1 MQRYKT
7 TSGRLVRVAIPAAF
21 SARGASPGQG
31 AAPSLSIV
39 LDRTGGDRDR
49 TCKPPKH
56 PPERYL
62 PGGLFARAPGPSG
75 ELAAVPAG
83 RVQCLWMA
91 ARRRTLWHGTIW
103 WRQDTSP
110 SPKSRWGSPIRA
122 REGPGVSEAS
132 YGRRGGDDHDG
143 AFCLLRCAPPH
154 TSARHRSLSSGLC
167 RLLQGRVGDGV
178 VRCERCASRY
188 ALLLLFPG

>member
-1 MQRYKT
+1 VQRYKT

-21 SARGASPGQG
+21 RARGASPGQG

-75 ELAAVPAG
+75 ELVASCG
-83 RVQCLWMA
+83 SCRVQAGSSVFGWQRGGA
-91 ARRRTLWHGTIW
+91 RSGTVPYGGGRTRRR
-103 WRQDTSP
+103 R
-110 SPKSRWGSPIRA
+110 PKAGGALRSAPTTERFVCCAVRSVCAG
-122 REGPGVSEAS
+122 G
-132 YGRRGGDDHDG
+132 GRRALWLHAAAKAYVRTPPL
-143 AFCLLRCAPPH
+143 AFLRPVSFATGP
-154 TSARHRSLSSGLC
+154 RG
-167 RLLQGRVGDGV
+167 
-178 VRCERCASRY
+178 
-188 ALLLLFPG
+188 